1 MGNFSDSLLIIN
13 DKDGKRL
20 FLRRCNSNLY
30 SIKEYR
36 HCINNE
42 IKLGKELNHRNLPH
56 YEGLHSD
63 ESGEYVA
70 FSYSTAIP
78 LYKALL
84 ETSFN
89 INNKKE
95 SSYIVNQIIDAVA
108 YMHEN
113 GTLHLNINPAT
124 VYVRK
129 GNHIV
134 TLFNPLSSYICKDIS
149 YCTFSGIYS
158 DPALFNEN
166 NVPNEKNDIY
176 SIGKIIEYIYS
187 YSNVTPWIRH
197 IINKATNAD
206 QSKRYANIHELRK
219 DFKRTNIADIASI
232 AIKVFAIL
240 ALLFIGYI
248 ALKDE
253 AERKENYE
261 FREETNR
268 RHKTEQKAREQ
279 VSAITTTE
287 IDTISSLK
295 NLPKDEVEKIFKDE
309 FKKDAVK
316 AINAIYTKEMLN
328 ATPEKFQQ
336 VSLKQFSKLDMIQK
350 KLAVK
355 YNLNFSYTTKLSKEV
370 IDEVTQ
376 IRLKELKKK

>member
-1 MGNFSDSLLIIN
+1 M
-13 DKDGKRL
+13 RTT
-20 FLRRCNSNLY
+20 Y
-30 SIKEYR
+30 Q
-36 HCINNE
+36 
-42 IKLGKELNHRNLPH
+42 
-56 YEGLHSD
+56 
-63 ESGEYVA
+63 
-70 FSYSTAIP
+70 T
-78 LYKALL
+78 
-84 ETSFN
+84 
-89 INNKKE
+89 
-95 SSYIVNQIIDAVA
+95 
-108 YMHEN
+108 
-113 GTLHLNINPAT
+113 
-124 VYVRK
+124 RK
-129 GNHIV
+129 
-134 TLFNPLSSYICKDIS
+134 TIS
-149 YCTFSGIYS
+149 
-158 DPALFNEN
+158 
-166 NVPNEKNDIY
+166 
-176 SIGKIIEYIYS
+176 
-187 YSNVTPWIRH
+187 
-197 IINKATNAD
+197 INKATNAD

-240 ALLFIGYI
+240 ALLSIGYI

-279 VSAITTTE
+279 VNAITTTE